1 MNNVQKVINLVGVKE
16 RKDRQKIKMR
26 EIILSAA
33 LKLFSEEGYDNVSMR
48 MIADKIEYSVGTI
61 YLYFKDR
68 DEIFF
73 ELHKLGFEEFYKR
86 QLAVQDVK
94 DPLQRLT
101 EHALAYI
108 QFAIDEPLYYDL
120 MFISRVPAKTI
131 KKQDDWK
138 SGNRTYDIL
147 KLNISQA
154 KGAGYF
160 KNVDVEVAAFSLW
173 SFVHG
178 ISSLFV
184 RDRMMMVPPEAVK
197 SLVTGALK
205 FLERAY

>member
-1 MNNVQKVINLVGVKE
+1 MGTKE
-16 RKDRQKIKMR
+16 RKTKQKAEMR
-26 EIILSAA
+26 DAILSAA
-33 LKLFSEEGYDNVSMR
+33 LNLFSDEGYDNVTMR
-48 MIADKIEYSVGTI
+48 KIAEKIEYSVGTI

-68 DEIFF
+68 DELFF

-86 QLAVQDVK
+86 QLSIQFVK

-101 EHALAYI
+101 EHGLAYI
-108 QFAIDEPLYYDL
+108 QFAVDQPQYYDL
-120 MFISRVPAKTI
+120 MFISRIPAKTI
-131 KKQDDWK
+131 KEQNDWK
-138 SGNRTYDIL
+138 SGNRTYELL

-154 KGAGYF
+154 KDAGYF
-160 KNVDVEVAAFSLW
+160 KNVDTEVAAFSLW

-184 RDRMMMVPPEAVK
+184 RNRMLMIPPEAVK
-197 SLVTGALK
+197 SLVSGALK

>member
-1 MNNVQKVINLVGVKE
+1 MGIKE
-16 RKDRQKIKMR
+16 RKTRQKAEMR
-26 EIILSAA
+26 DAILAAA
-33 LKLFSEEGYDNVSMR
+33 LNLFSDEGYDKVTMR
-48 MIADKIEYSVGTI
+48 KIAEEIEYSVGTI

-86 QLAVQDVK
+86 QLAIQYVK

-101 EHALAYI
+101 EHGLAYI
-108 QFAIDEPLYYDL
+108 QFAVDQPQYYDL
-120 MFISRVPAKTI
+120 MFISRIPAKTI
-131 KKQDDWK
+131 KEQQDWK
-138 SGNRTYDIL
+138 SGHRTYDLL

-160 KNVDVEVAAFSLW
+160 KDVDLEVAAFSLW

-184 RDRMMMVPPEAVK
+184 RDRMMMIPPEAVK
-197 SLVTGALK
+197 PLVAGALK

>member
-1 MNNVQKVINLVGVKE
+1 MGIKDRKE
-16 RKDRQKIKMR
+16 RQKTEMR
-26 EIILSAA
+26 KAILSAA
-33 LKLFSEEGYDNVSMR
+33 LGLFSDEGYDNVTMR
-48 MIADKIEYSVGTI
+48 KIADEIEYSVGTI

-73 ELHKLGFEEFYKR
+73 ELHEMGFEEFYKR
-86 QLAVQDVK
+86 QFAVQNVK

-101 EHALAYI
+101 DHGLAYI
-108 QFAIDEPLYYDL
+108 QFAIDQPQYYDL
-120 MFISRVPAKTI
+120 MFISRIPAKTI
-131 KKQDDWK
+131 KKQHEWI

-154 KGAGYF
+154 KAAGYF
-160 KNVDVEVAAFSLW
+160 KNIDVEVAAFSLW

-184 RDRMMMVPPEAVK
+184 RDRMMMVPAEVVK
-197 SLVTGALK
+197 PLVTGALK

>member
-1 MNNVQKVINLVGVKE
+1 MGVKE
-16 RKDRQKIKMR
+16 RKDRQKTEMR
-26 EIILSAA
+26 EAILSAA
-33 LKLFSEEGYDNVSMR
+33 LKLFSDDGYDNVTMR
-48 MIADKIEYSVGTI
+48 KIADEIEYSVGTI
-61 YLYFKDR
+61 YLYYKDR

-86 QLAVQDVK
+86 QLAVQGVK

-101 EHALAYI
+101 DHGLAYV
-108 QFAIDEPLYYDL
+108 QFAIDQPLYYDL
-120 MFISRVPAKTI
+120 MFISRIPARTI
-131 KKQDDWK
+131 NKQHEWI
-138 SGNRTYDIL
+138 SGSRTYDML

-154 KGAGYF
+154 KDAGHF

-184 RDRMMMVPPEAVK
+184 RDRMMMVPSEAIK
-197 SLVTGALK
+197 QLVTGALK

>member
-1 MNNVQKVINLVGVKE
+1 MGVKE
-16 RKDRQKIKMR
+16 RKDRQKTEMR
-26 EIILSAA
+26 EAILSAA
-33 LKLFSEEGYDNVSMR
+33 LKLFTDDGYDNVTMR
-48 MIADKIEYSVGTI
+48 KIADEIEYSVGTI
-61 YLYFKDR
+61 YLYYKDR

-86 QLAVQDVK
+86 QLAVQGAK

-101 EHALAYI
+101 DHGLAYI
-108 QFAIDEPLYYDL
+108 QFAIDQPLYYDL
-120 MFISRVPAKTI
+120 MFISRIPARTI
-131 KKQDDWK
+131 NKQHEWI
-138 SGNRTYDIL
+138 SGSRTYDML

-154 KGAGYF
+154 KDAGHF

-184 RDRMMMVPPEAVK
+184 RDRLMMVPAEAIK
-197 SLVTGALK
+197 QLVTGALK

>member
-1 MNNVQKVINLVGVKE
+1 MGVKE
-16 RKDRQKIKMR
+16 RKDRQKTEMR
-26 EIILSAA
+26 EAILSAA
-33 LKLFSEEGYDNVSMR
+33 LKLFSDDGYDNVTMR
-48 MIADKIEYSVGTI
+48 KIADEIEYSVGTI
-61 YLYFKDR
+61 YLYYKDR

-86 QLAVQDVK
+86 QLAVQGVK

-101 EHALAYI
+101 DHGLAYI
-108 QFAIDEPLYYDL
+108 QFAIDQPLYYDL
-120 MFISRVPAKTI
+120 MFISRIPARTI
-131 KKQDDWK
+131 NKQHEWI
-138 SGNRTYDIL
+138 SGSRTYDML

-154 KGAGYF
+154 KDAGHF

-184 RDRMMMVPPEAVK
+184 RDRMMMVPAEAVK
-197 SLVTGALK
+197 PLVTGALK

>member
-1 MNNVQKVINLVGVKE
+1 MGVKE
-16 RKDRQKIKMR
+16 RKDRQKTEMR
-26 EIILSAA
+26 EAILSAA
-33 LKLFSEEGYDNVSMR
+33 LKLFSDDGYDNVTMR
-48 MIADKIEYSVGTI
+48 KIADEIEYSVGTI
-61 YLYFKDR
+61 YLYYKDR

-86 QLAVQDVK
+86 QLAVQGVK

-101 EHALAYI
+101 DHGLAYI
-108 QFAIDEPLYYDL
+108 QFAIDQPLYYDL
-120 MFISRVPAKTI
+120 MFISRIPARTI
-131 KKQDDWK
+131 NKQHEWI
-138 SGNRTYDIL
+138 SGSRTYDML

-154 KGAGYF
+154 KDAGHF
-160 KNVDVEVAAFSLW
+160 KNVDVEVAAFSFW

-184 RDRMMMVPPEAVK
+184 RDRMMMVPAEAVK
-197 SLVTGALK
+197 PLVTGALK

>member
-1 MNNVQKVINLVGVKE
+1 MGVKE
-16 RKDRQKIKMR
+16 RKDRQKTEMR
-26 EIILSAA
+26 EAILSAA
-33 LKLFSEEGYDNVSMR
+33 LKLFSDDGYDNVTMR
-48 MIADKIEYSVGTI
+48 KIADEIEYSVGTI
-61 YLYFKDR
+61 YLYYKDR

-86 QLAVQDVK
+86 QLAVQGVK

-101 EHALAYI
+101 DHGLAYI
-108 QFAIDEPLYYDL
+108 QFAIDQPLYYDL
-120 MFISRVPAKTI
+120 MFISRIPARTI
-131 KKQDDWK
+131 NKQHEWI
-138 SGNRTYDIL
+138 SGSRTYDML

-154 KGAGYF
+154 KDAGHF
-160 KNVDVEVAAFSLW
+160 KNVEVEVAAFSLW

-184 RDRMMMVPPEAVK
+184 RDRMMMVPAEAVK
-197 SLVTGALK
+197 PLVTGALK

>member
-1 MNNVQKVINLVGVKE
+1 MGVKE
-16 RKDRQKIKMR
+16 RKDRQKTEMK
-26 EIILSAA
+26 EAILSAA
-33 LKLFSEEGYDNVSMR
+33 LKLFSDDGYDNVTMR
-48 MIADKIEYSVGTI
+48 KIADEIEYSVGTI

-86 QLAVQDVK
+86 QLVIQSVT

-101 EHALAYI
+101 DHGLAYI
-108 QFAIDEPLYYDL
+108 QFAIDQPLYYDL
-120 MFISRVPAKTI
+120 MFISRIPARTI
-131 KKQDDWK
+131 NKQHEWI
-138 SGNRTYDIL
+138 SGSRTYDML

-154 KGAGYF
+154 KNVGHF
-160 KNVDVEVAAFSLW
+160 KNVEVEVAAFSLW

-184 RDRMMMVPPEAVK
+184 RDRLVMVSAEAVK